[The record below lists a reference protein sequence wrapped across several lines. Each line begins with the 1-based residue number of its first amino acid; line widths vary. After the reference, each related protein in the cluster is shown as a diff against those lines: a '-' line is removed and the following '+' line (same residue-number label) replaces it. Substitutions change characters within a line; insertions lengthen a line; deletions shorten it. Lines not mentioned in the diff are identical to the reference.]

1 MIYHV
6 DSPMFHTYLKASKS
20 MLDLKGRGGGGGG
33 DNNCASR
40 APA

>member
-6 DSPMFHTYLKASKS
+6 DAPMFHTYLKASKS
-20 MLDLKGRGGGGGG
+20 MLDLKGKGGGGGVVADTG
-33 DNNCASR
+33 SR